1 MTDNEM
7 RDYYVTKKIRYEYI
21 LDALDE
27 KIDKEIKGFVE
38 AESSFPGE
46 LFERISKRVTQ
57 LNETRALIA
66 EEINYCAARVKEY
79 DAEAEEKEEQA

>member
-27 KIDKEIKGFVE
+27 KIDKEIHGFVNV
-38 AESSFPGE
+38 ESSFPGE

-66 EEINYCAARVKEY
+66 EEINYCAARVKEC